1 MIGCDVARF
10 GDDRTVIYMRK
21 GLKIVDSRT
30 LRKADTVEVAQEIM
44 TMAGDKKPRI
54 NIDDTGVGGG
64 VTDHLMHKGY
74 NVNPVNF
81 GSNAI
86 DNDKFANTISEMWFH
101 FKDIIDT
108 VQLPDD
114 TTLMEELTDRY
125 YSFDTKERKKI
136 ESKDD
141 YKKRNGNPR
150 RLTLHFCATTK
161 SAEAAGSYY

>member
-1 MIGCDVARF
+1 
-10 GDDRTVIYMRK
+10 MRK

-108 VQLPDD
+108 IQLPDD

-125 YSFDTKERKKI
+125 YSFDSKERKKI

-141 YKKRNGNPR
+141 YKKRNGKSCDKADAA
-150 RLTLHFCATTK
+150 LLCYYSK
-161 SAEAAGSYY
+161 SAEPRVHIIDI